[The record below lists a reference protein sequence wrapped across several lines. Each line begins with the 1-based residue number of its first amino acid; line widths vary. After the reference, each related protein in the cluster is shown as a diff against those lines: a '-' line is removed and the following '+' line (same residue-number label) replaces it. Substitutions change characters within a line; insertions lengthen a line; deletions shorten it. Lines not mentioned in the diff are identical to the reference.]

1 MISKKLL
8 RLLPANKSYIVYD
21 DIHTY
26 DLIKYKDN
34 RFRLSVY
41 GYPNGNSFYIYEK
54 DLENLQIEANYADD
68 DDLIWHLKEEYV
80 YKGYTNKYKC
90 ISSVG
95 YVSVHSD
102 FYGFLDINFFAENK
116 GEETVKELKRFQK
129 TLKSNRINTK
139 YYKY

>member
-21 DIHTY
+21 NIYTY
-26 DLIKYKDN
+26 NLIKYKDST
-34 RFRLSVY
+34 FRLTAY

-54 DLENLQIEANYADD
+54 DLEHLQSEARYDD
-68 DDLIWHLKEEYV
+68 NDDRIWHLKEEYV
-80 YKGYTNKYKC
+80 YNGYTNKYKC
-90 ISSVG
+90 ISTVG
-95 YVSVHSD
+95 YVSVYSD
-102 FYGFLDINFFAENK
+102 FYGFHDINFFAENK